1 MAGQESN
8 GPRMYYQEDRGT
20 PKGGAFWGRS
30 TDEKQL
36 VLVKMLLKTQTLNHW
51 TWSAP
56 GNLAF
61 SKSHHVIYIH
71 TYISLCSISIVL
83 RMLHQFMTLKIST
96 PNSACYKIS
105 TCCEVGRIRLGW
117 SGTFRQGRLSASE
130 VSWERRR
137 VLRAGGRKSGKA
149 FWRCWCHCSGWT
161 GPQLVHDLV
170 Y

>member
-1 MAGQESN
+1 MG
-8 GPRMYYQEDRGT
+8 RGCT
-20 PKGGAFWGRS
+20 TRKIEELLRVVHSGVVPPTRS
-30 TDEKQL
+30 SLSWLRRCWKY
-36 VLVKMLLKTQTLNHW
+36 KHW

-56 GNLAF
+56 ENLAF
-61 SKSHHVIYIH
+61 SKSHHVIYIYIYY
-71 TYISLCSISIVL
+71 YISLCSSISIIL
-83 RMLHQFMTLKIST
+83 RMLHKFMILKIST
-96 PNSACYKIS
+96 PNPSCYRIS

-117 SGTFRQGRLSASE
+117 SGTFRQGRLGASE
-130 VSWERRR
+130 VSWERRC